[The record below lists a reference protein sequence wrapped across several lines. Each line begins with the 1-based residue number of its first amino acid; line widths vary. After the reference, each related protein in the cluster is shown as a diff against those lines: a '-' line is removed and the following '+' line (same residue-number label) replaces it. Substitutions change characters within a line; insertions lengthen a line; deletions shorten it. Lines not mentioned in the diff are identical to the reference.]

1 MLQELDEINKPTL
14 RERLD
19 KSIVKNLIKA
29 KVNLGLGLKKLS
41 FVKL

>member
-1 MLQELDEINKPTL
+1 MLQELDEINKPTF

-19 KSIVKNLIKA
+19 KGIVKNLIKA
-29 KVNLGLGLKKLS
+29 KVNLGLGLKKLP